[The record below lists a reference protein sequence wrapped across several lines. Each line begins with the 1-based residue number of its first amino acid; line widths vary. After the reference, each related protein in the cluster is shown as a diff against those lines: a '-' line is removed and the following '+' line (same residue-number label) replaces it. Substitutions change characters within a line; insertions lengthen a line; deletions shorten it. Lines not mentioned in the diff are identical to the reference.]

1 MSQWKDICKIDDIL
15 PETGVCALLGDEQV
29 AIFRPY
35 HSDQVFAISNIDPF
49 FESSVLSRG
58 LIAEHQGELWV
69 ASPLKKQR
77 FRLSDG
83 LCMEDEQFSVK
94 HDEAAW
100 CSCAVNVLTGGAMP
114 PLFAWSCNDLRYIA
128 GHFLNFLFYFFVF
141 IF

>member
-58 LIAEHQGELWV
+58 RCRTPGRAVGRQPAEKTAFSLKRRLVHGRRTVFRQTLRS
-69 ASPLKKQR
+69 ASER
-77 FRLSDG
+77 RRGAAARL
-83 LCMEDEQFSVK
+83 MF
-94 HDEAAW
+94 
-100 CSCAVNVLTGGAMP
+100 
-114 PLFAWSCNDLRYIA
+114 
-128 GHFLNFLFYFFVF
+128 
-141 IF
+141 

>member
-58 LIAEHQGELWV
+58 LIAEHPGRAVGRQPAEKT
-69 ASPLKKQR
+69 AFSLK
-77 FRLSDG
+77 
-83 LCMEDEQFSVK
+83 
-94 HDEAAW
+94 
-100 CSCAVNVLTGGAMP
+100 
-114 PLFAWSCNDLRYIA
+114 
-128 GHFLNFLFYFFVF
+128 
-141 IF
+141 

>member
-1 MSQWKDICKIDDIL
+1 MSLWTNICHIDEIL
-15 PETGVCALLGDEQV
+15 PATGVCALLGEEQV

-35 HSDQVFAISNIDPF
+35 HNDQVFAISNIDPF

-83 LCMEDEQFSVK
+83 LCMEDERHSVAHYDARVK
-94 HDEAAW
+94 DGI
-100 CSCAVNVLTGGAMP
+100 VQ
-114 PLFAWSCNDLRYIA
+114 LRS
-128 GHFLNFLFYFFVF
+128 
-141 IF
+141 

>member
-94 HDEAAW
+94 HYEARVKRSEERRVGKE
-100 CSCAVNVLTGGAMP
+100 CRSR
-114 PLFAWSCNDLRYIA
+114 WSPY
-128 GHFLNFLFYFFVF
+128 H
-141 IF
+141 

>member
-1 MSQWKDICKIDDIL
+1 MNQWKDICKIDDIL

-58 LIAEHQGELWV
+58 LIAEHQWRAVGRQPAE
-69 ASPLKKQR
+69 KQR

-94 HDEAAW
+94 HYEAR
-100 CSCAVNVLTGGAMP
+100 VKDGVVQ
-114 PLFAWSCNDLRYIA
+114 LR
-128 GHFLNFLFYFFVF
+128 G
-141 IF
+141 

>member
-69 ASPLKKQR
+69 ASPLKTAFSLKR
-77 FRLSDG
+77 RLVHGRRTVFRQALRRASERRRG
-83 LCMEDEQFSVK
+83 
-94 HDEAAW
+94 AATR
-100 CSCAVNVLTGGAMP
+100 LM
-114 PLFAWSCNDLRYIA
+114 F
-128 GHFLNFLFYFFVF
+128 
-141 IF
+141 